1 MLTII
6 VKVIESGHGHDLI
19 TTPEGPT
26 RINHIRNSETV
37 IQSGSLTFKHQ
48 HHKIIKHI
56 QTIRWQIADEL
67 FECV

>member
-1 MLTII
+1 MRTIII

-37 IQSGSLTFKHQ
+37 FSP
-48 HHKIIKHI
+48 
-56 QTIRWQIADEL
+56 
-67 FECV
+67 VP